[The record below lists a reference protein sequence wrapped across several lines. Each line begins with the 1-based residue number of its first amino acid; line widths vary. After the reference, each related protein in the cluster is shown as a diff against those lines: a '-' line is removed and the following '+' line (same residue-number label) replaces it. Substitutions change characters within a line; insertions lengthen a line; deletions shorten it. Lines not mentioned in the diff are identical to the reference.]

1 MQTKVKSRKFIYA
14 KKQEPGIATWS
25 WKTYFNLLK
34 TVDQKNKT
42 FFFFFAK
49 SASFFSFASTKRNQ
63 EIYDHKLVI
72 PLSIKTM

>member
-42 FFFFFAK
+42 FFFFANNVDIENAVFSSK
-49 SASFFSFASTKRNQ
+49 SEMMLTRKKHQNLQ
-63 EIYDHKLVI
+63 Y
-72 PLSIKTM
+72 